1 MRPTIL
7 ELIQTAR
14 VNDCVAAW
22 AHTNCLLAMPRA
34 AFTNG
39 QFIEWLLSG
48 ALGDVLS
55 ADGLGEMYWNA
66 LTPCEQ
72 HAKRRRHME
81 MGLCGHFGF
90 AV

>member
-14 VNDCVAAW
+14 ANDCVAAW
-22 AHTNCLLAMPRA
+22 AHTNCSLAKPRA

-48 ALGDVLS
+48 ALGDVFS
-55 ADGLGEMYWNA
+55 ADGLGEMHWNA
-66 LTPCEQ
+66 LLPCEED
-72 HAKRRRHME
+72 AKGRRHME
-81 MGLCGHFGF
+81 MGLGGPFGS